1 MWCKS
6 TATGISVRLQKLL
19 KGEAMV
25 PTLYICRTSDG
36 EGLAL
41 PSYESKNH
49 IALTLQAAISAPIRL
64 KAGERA
70 YVPVGFAIGIP
81 NGFCG
86 QVVSFPNLAR
96 KEGIV
101 VSDAPHIIHPADRDP
116 LFVLLLNTAEKDFVL
131 HRGIVCAQLLVL
143 PAVQIAW
150 KEVERHV
157 KTSLTST
164 DEIVLDEGEKSGED
178 SFKALEPSARRG
190 VRSIRD
196 RYKKDDE
203 E

>member
-1 MWCKS
+1 
-6 TATGISVRLQKLL
+6 
-19 KGEAMV
+19 MV

-36 EGLAL
+36 EGLPL
-41 PSYESKNH
+41 PSYESKDH

-64 KAGERA
+64 KSGERA

-86 QVVSFPNLAR
+86 QVVSLPSFAR

-101 VSDAPHIIHPADRDP
+101 VSDAPRVLHPAERGP
-116 LFVLLLNTAEKDFVL
+116 LFVLLRNTSTDDYVL
-131 HRGIVCAQLLVL
+131 HRGAVCAQLVIF
-143 PAVQIAW
+143 PAVQVAW
-150 KEVERHV
+150 REIERHGDTS
-157 KTSLTST
+157 KTSADAIL
-164 DEIVLDEGEKSGED
+164 LDETEESDENMN
-178 SFKALEPSARRG
+178 ALEPSARRG

-196 RYKKDDE
+196 RYKKDE